1 MSETERVIEMLGG
14 RKTLGVRPHT
24 ETEFIELVRKGVP
37 FRAFQKATSTLQLSL
52 REVEKVLG
60 LSARSLL
67 RRKAG
72 RLTAIESERVLR
84 LVRVVARAE
93 HVLGARDA
101 ALDWL
106 TSPNRALAGEQPLRL
121 LDTEFG
127 AKRVLDVLGR
137 IEYGVYS

>member
-1 MSETERVIEMLGG
+1 MTETERVIQILGG
-14 RKTLGVRPHT
+14 KKALGAQPRS
-24 ETEFIELVRKGVP
+24 ETDLIDLVREGVP
-37 FRAFQKATSTLQLSL
+37 FPAFRKATSELHLSL
-52 REVEKVLG
+52 RDVEKALR
-60 LSARSLL
+60 LSSRSLL

-72 RLTAIESERVLR
+72 RLTEVESERVLR

-93 HVLGARDA
+93 HVLGAREA

-106 TSPNRALAGEQPLRL
+106 TSSNRALGGERPLNL
-121 LDTEFG
+121 LDTELG